1 MDINAL
7 TKIEYGL
14 FCLTAR
20 KDDKDN
26 GCIINTAS
34 QITLTPCQVA
44 IAVNKD
50 NLTHDMIVETKEF
63 NLSILTQK
71 TPFEIFRRFGYQ
83 SGKAVDKFEDFQAV
97 RSANGLYYLVQ
108 YANSYLSCKVSQRLD
123 CQTHSLFIAEVVDAA
138 ILNDEPSVNYS
149 YYLANIKEDLPTAAA
164 KGWKCKICGYVYE
177 GDPLPPDFIC
187 PLCKHGV
194 ADFVKI

>member
-1 MDINAL
+1 M
-7 TKIEYGL
+7 
-14 FCLTAR
+14 
-20 KDDKDN
+20 
-26 GCIINTAS
+26 
-34 QITLTPCQVA
+34 
-44 IAVNKD
+44 
-50 NLTHDMIVETKEF
+50 
-63 NLSILTQK
+63 
-71 TPFEIFRRFGYQ
+71 
-83 SGKAVDKFEDFQAV
+83 
-97 RSANGLYYLVQ
+97 
-108 YANSYLSCKVSQRLD
+108 SQRLD